1 MEDALKAE
9 ITELVTTA
17 IKASNGELIKGL
29 PTIISTTMKGV
40 TDQVTGF
47 GDTLKGLNDTLA
59 ALKPAGTPPP
69 PDKKVDPAPAGA
81 SMLPPE
87 VAAQLTKLN
96 TDLKKTQDDLKLERD
111 ARQATELSAKQTR
124 KESMVRAALNQF
136 QYASP
141 EAAEDAFSLISNSAE
156 WAEDGRLVVKGGDGQ
171 PLLVEDFVKTHIP
184 EKKPYLLATID
195 KGGSGANAGRLK
207 NNGPAIGM
215 DDIKV
220 GMSPEQTSAAVG
232 AILAAI
238 PRH

>member
-17 IKASNGELIKGL
+17 IKASNGELMKGL
-29 PTIISTTMKGV
+29 PAIVTTTMKGV

-47 GDTLKGLNDTLA
+47 GDTLKGLNETLA
-59 ALKPAGTPPP
+59 GLKVTVTPADKKIDPP
-69 PDKKVDPAPAGA
+69 PDNKL
-81 SMLPPE
+81 STLPPE
-87 VAAQLTKLN
+87 VAAQLTRLN
-96 TDLKKTQDDLKLERD
+96 ADLRKTQDDLKSEQT
-111 ARQATELSAKQTR
+111 ARQETEKSAKQTR

-156 WAEDGRLVVKGGDGQ
+156 WAEDGRLVVNKDGQ

-184 EKKPYLLATID
+184 EKKPYLLATVD

-207 NNGPAIGM
+207 SGGSAIGLG
-215 DDIKV
+215 DIKV
-220 GMSPEQTSAAVG
+220 GMSKEETSAAVS

-238 PRH
+238 PQ